1 MKMER
6 RIKATL
12 DRIEDGIA
20 VFIVSEKETSLEW
33 PENELPDDIQEGDTV
48 TIFIRMEKN
57 LDETREG
64 KKRIADKL
72 EQLRKRNG
80 K

>member
-1 MKMER
+1 MER
-6 RIKATL
+6 RIIKATL

-20 VFIVSEKETSLEW
+20 VFIVSENETSLEW

>member
-1 MKMER
+1 MER